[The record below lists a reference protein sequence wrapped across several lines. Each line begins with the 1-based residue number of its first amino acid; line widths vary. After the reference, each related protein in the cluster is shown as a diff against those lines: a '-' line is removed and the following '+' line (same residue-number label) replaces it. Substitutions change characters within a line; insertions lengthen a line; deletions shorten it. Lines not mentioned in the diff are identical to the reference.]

1 MSKALPWTTIC
12 LAAVCWLSSGCDRP
26 PAAPRVSEPGT
37 TNVLTVAPDDAAEV
51 KAVMA
56 METARV
62 NYRHRLEVL
71 EGHFLRVGD
80 ADKLNW
86 TRQELK
92 GLAQAQ
98 TFQWDG
104 LPEILPPEKGENVE
118 QADERILVE
127 WVAAARKTYV
137 SAVSDLAALYERQ
150 GRTVRANIIRSIEKR
165 FDAVRTYL
173 YFLDAEIPGP
183 DLRPVEVKPEA
194 EELFDRAYKL
204 FIDGKGILHT
214 FVSTDYNKER
224 QALML
229 FREMIAK
236 YPRSTRIALAAY
248 YIADIYKEYFNE
260 DVRAV
265 KWYERAWQWDP
276 NLTEPARFQAATVY
290 DYRLKNCEKAVECY
304 EAAIQ
309 HEQFN
314 QSNVRFAQ
322 RRIQE
327 LTGQ

>member
-1 MSKALPWTTIC
+1 MNKALLWTIIW
-12 LAAVCWLSSGCDRP
+12 LAVCWLSSGCDAP
-26 PAAPRVSEPGT
+26 PAAPKVTEPGR
-37 TNVLTVAPDDAAEV
+37 TNVLTVVPDDSAEV

-62 NYRHRLEVL
+62 NYRYRLEVL

-92 GLAQAQ
+92 GLKQAQ

-104 LPEILPPEKGENVE
+104 LPEILPPEKGESVE
-118 QADERILVE
+118 QTDERILVE
-127 WVAAARKTYV
+127 WVAAARRSYLA
-137 SAVSDLAALYERQ
+137 AVADLAALYERQ

-165 FDAVRTYL
+165 FDPVRTYL

-183 DLRPVEVKPEA
+183 DLRPSEMIPEA
-194 EELFDRAYKL
+194 EELFSRAYKL

-214 FVSTDYNKER
+214 FVSTNYNKER

-229 FREMIAK
+229 FRELIAK

-276 NLTEPARFQAATVY
+276 NLTQPARFQAATVY
-290 DYRLKNCEKAVECY
+290 DYRLKNVEKALECY

-322 RRIQE
+322 GRISE

>member
-1 MSKALPWTTIC
+1 MNKALPWTAIW
-12 LAAVCWLSSGCDRP
+12 LAACVGLSGCDTP
-26 PAAPRVSEPGT
+26 PAAPKVKEPGSA
-37 TNVLTVAPDDAAEV
+37 NVLTVMPDDSQEV
-51 KAVMA
+51 NAVTA

-62 NYRHRLEVL
+62 NYKYRLEVL
-71 EGHFLRVGD
+71 EGRFLKVGD

-86 TRQELK
+86 ARQELK
-92 GLAQAQ
+92 GLQQAQ

-104 LPEILPPEKGENVE
+104 LPEILPPEAGENID

-127 WVAAARKTYV
+127 WVATARGAYLT
-137 SAVSDLAALYERQ
+137 SLGELAALYERQ
-150 GRTVRANIIRSIEKR
+150 NRTVRANIIRSIEKR
-165 FDAVRTYL
+165 FDSVRTYL

-183 DLRPVEVKPEA
+183 DLRPVEVIPEA

-204 FIDGKGILHT
+204 CREGKGLLHT
-214 FVSTDYNKER
+214 FVTTDYKKER
-224 QALML
+224 EALML
-229 FREMIAK
+229 FRELIAK

-290 DYRLKNCEKAVECY
+290 DYRLKNVEKAVECY

-314 QSNVRFAQ
+314 QSNVRWAQ